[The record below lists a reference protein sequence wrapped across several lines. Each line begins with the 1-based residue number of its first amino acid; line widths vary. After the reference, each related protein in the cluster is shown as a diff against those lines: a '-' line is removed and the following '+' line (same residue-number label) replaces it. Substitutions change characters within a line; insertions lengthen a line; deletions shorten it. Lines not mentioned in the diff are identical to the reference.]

1 MAGRVAS
8 YDSNLRDG
16 RGTARFPDCRAGKQM
31 RRNTPA
37 DGAKSRIC
45 TKSSFQKARLALSS
59 VSTAAQPLTRADRVT
74 QKLLRR
80 YNDRAIF
87 LVGCRCDANDE
98 ARMTNDEGMTKSEAR
113 KEVRARP
120 LVI

>member
-1 MAGRVAS
+1 MAGRVAP

-31 RRNTPA
+31 RRNAPA
-37 DGAKSRIC
+37 EGAKGRIC

-87 LVGCRCDANDE
+87 SVGCRRHANDE
-98 ARMTNDEGMTKSEAR
+98 ARMTKSEAR
-113 KEVRARP
+113 KEVRA
-120 LVI
+120 